1 MAAALHAAAE
11 YATHSAVGLA
21 VEIARSKSEMR
32 SKSVTLPVEAA
43 VENGIGDCVVVIPRP
58 AEETAVTDPP
68 GINPLS
74 ITTSMLLR
82 ACNAAALTCSAAS
95 PRSLTS
101 MPKPLSSSRRKAS
114 RRPAPQ

>member
-21 VEIARSKSEMR
+21 VEIAI
-32 SKSVTLPVEAA
+32 SVTVPVEAA
-43 VENGIGDCVVVIPRP
+43 VGTGIGDCVVVIPRP

-74 ITTSMLLR
+74 ITTSMPLR